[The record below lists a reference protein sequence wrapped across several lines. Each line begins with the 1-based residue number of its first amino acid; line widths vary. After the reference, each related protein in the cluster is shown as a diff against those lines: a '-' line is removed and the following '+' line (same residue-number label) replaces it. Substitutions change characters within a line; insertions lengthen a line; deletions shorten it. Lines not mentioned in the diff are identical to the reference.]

1 MLGRGIRADWRRPLR
16 AALAA
21 ALLAAPLAGLCAA
34 TQANTTAALAQ
45 SGADDA
51 SLLGPPTGTVLPA
64 PPLTPVAPAVPVSP
78 IAPIAPI
85 TPAVPVMPAAPAPVR
100 IALLLPLRSAT
111 LGPAAQAVRDGVLAG
126 HEREPAGVALE
137 VLETGD
143 APQDVLPAYAAAVE
157 RFDIVIG
164 PLSRSDVAAVA
175 QSGKVTRPTIALSA
189 PQGASGAEVMPPAR
203 MLVAGL
209 SLEDEARQVAGWIGA
224 ADPGAAVFVIAAD
237 SAWQQRAARAFAQQ
251 ARPAGISAQSM
262 TLAASGG
269 SLDAAALAQLKQR
282 IEAERPQA
290 LFAALDAQQALQL
303 RAVIGDEIPLYGT
316 SQLNPLAQAEWADA
330 EPVSGLEGARLVDI
344 PWQLQRDHP
353 AVMIYPHTIEAGKR
367 GAVRERLYAL
377 GIDAYRV
384 AREVAAGHGDFTL
397 DGVTGRLAVRF
408 GNGNGISSLQ
418 RSETEAVYRDGRVQP
433 LTGAR

>member
-1 MLGRGIRADWRRPLR
+1 MLGRGIRTDWRRSLR
-16 AALAA
+16 ALLAA

-34 TQANTTAALAQ
+34 TQANTTAVLAQ
-45 SGADDA
+45 NGADDA

-64 PPLTPVAPAVPVSP
+64 PPLTPVAPTAPAVPVSP

-85 TPAVPVMPAAPAPVR
+85 TPAVPAMPAAPAPVR

-111 LGPAAQAVRDGVLAG
+111 LGAAAQAVRDGVLAG
-126 HEREPAGVALE
+126 HEREPAGIALE

-164 PLSRSDVAAVA
+164 PLSRADVTTVA
-175 QSGKVTRPTIALSA
+175 QSGKVTRPTIALSP
-189 PQGASGAEVMPPAR
+189 PQGDAEAMPPAR

-224 ADPGAAVFVIAAD
+224 DHPGAAVFVIAAD
-237 SAWQQRAARAFAQQ
+237 GAWQQRAARAFTLQ
-251 ARPAGISAQSM
+251 ARPAGISAQGM

-269 SLDAAALAQLKQR
+269 NLDAAALAQLRRR
-282 IEAERPQA
+282 IATERPQA

-303 RAVIGDEIPLYGT
+303 RAAIGDEIPLYGT
-316 SQLNPLAQAEWADA
+316 SQLNPLAQAEWAEA

-344 PWQLQRDHP
+344 PWQVQRDHP
-353 AVMIYPHTIEAGKR
+353 AVMIYPHSVEAGK
-367 GAVRERLYAL
+367 RERLYAL

-384 AREVAAGHGDFTL
+384 AREVAAGHSDFTL
-397 DGVTGRLAVRF
+397 DGVTGRLTVRF

-418 RSETEAVYRDGRVQP
+418 RSETEAVYRDGRVQA
-433 LTGAR
+433 LTGTR